1 MKVLL
6 KEDVEKLGMA
16 GEVKEVADGYG
27 RNFLLPRGVAVKAT
41 PATLKQA
48 EMWRE
53 RAANRRAQLRSEHD
67 ALSGKI
73 QGVQLFFNAR
83 AGESGKLYGSITT
96 AEIADRLNQTLGTE
110 LDRRKFEGE
119 PLRNLGEHPF
129 HVHLSGDFRPA
140 FTVVVAREG
149 ETLESWQAA
158 KAAKA
163 AEAAA
168 KAEAEAAVESAE
180 AMEAAV

>member
-16 GEVKEVADGYG
+16 GEVRDVADGYG
-27 RNFLLPRGVAVKAT
+27 RNFLIPQGLAVKAT
-41 PATLKQA
+41 TGTLKQA

-53 RAANRRAQLRSEHD
+53 RAANRRAQLRAEHD
-67 ALSGKI
+67 TLSAKI

-83 AGESGKLYGSITT
+83 AGESGKLYGSITM
-96 AEIADRLNQTLGTE
+96 AEIADRLNEKLGTD
-110 LDRRKFEGE
+110 LDRRKIEGE
-119 PLRNLGEHPF
+119 PLRLLGEHTVR
-129 HVHLSGDFRPA
+129 VHLSGEHRPN
-140 FTVVVAREG
+140 FTVVVGREG

-158 KAAKA
+158 KAAKE

-168 KAEAEAAVESAE
+168 AAAAAEQEEAAGE
-180 AMEAAV
+180 MEAVA